1 MKVCPISSR
10 TADTVR
16 ILFVCSGNTC
26 RSPMAEAIVRRLA
39 SEAARSDIEVSS
51 AGTQA
56 WDGSPASD
64 GALLVGMERGLDL
77 SAHRSR
83 QLTREILMESDLI
96 LAMTPS
102 HLSRVRELNP
112 EANAHLLAGFSAG
125 ESTGEAVQ
133 DPFGGD
139 LAAYR
144 ETADDLERELSGLL
158 ERIPSQ

>member
-1 MKVCPISSR
+1 MN
-10 TADTVR
+10 

-26 RSPMAEAIVRRLA
+26 RSPLAEAVARHLA
-39 SEAARSDIEVSS
+39 TEAQRSDISVSS

-77 SAHRSR
+77 SNHRSR
-83 QLTREILMESDLI
+83 QLTLEILESSDLV
-96 LAMTPS
+96 LVMAPS
-102 HLSRVRELNP
+102 HLAHVKDMMPS
-112 EANAHLLAGFSAG
+112 ANAHLLGGYAAG
-125 ESTGEAVQ
+125 EERGFTVQ

-144 ETADDLERELSGLL
+144 ETADDLERELSALIK
-158 ERIPSQ
+158 RIPAP

>member
-1 MKVCPISSR
+1 MK
-10 TADTVR
+10 

-26 RSPMAEAIVRRLA
+26 RSPLAEALLKRMA
-39 SEAARSDIEVSS
+39 AEAGRADIEVSS

-64 GALLVGMERGLDL
+64 GSLLVGMERGLEL

-83 QLTREILMESDLI
+83 QLTTEMLQDADLV
-96 LAMTPS
+96 LVMAPAHKTHAKEMHP
-102 HLSRVRELNP
+102 P
-112 EANAHLLAGFSAG
+112 ANVHLLGGYVVGGTAS
-125 ESTGEAVQ
+125 AVQ

-144 ETADDLERELSGLL
+144 ETADEIERELQGIL
-158 ERIPSQ
+158 EKIPSR